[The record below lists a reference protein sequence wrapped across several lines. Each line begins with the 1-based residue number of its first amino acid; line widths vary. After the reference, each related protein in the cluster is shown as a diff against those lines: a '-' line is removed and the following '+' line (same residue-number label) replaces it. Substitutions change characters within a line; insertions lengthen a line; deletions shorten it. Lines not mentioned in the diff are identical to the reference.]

1 MEELRHDLPAG
12 TCEWIEQI
20 GGGRITRL
28 DRHVARREAWVVDVE
43 RPDGSVLEGF
53 LRIQREDGGVDPRR
67 LERETRIIQ
76 ALGRTDV
83 PVTPVH
89 GWNPE
94 LRATLFARDPGRS
107 DIDKLED
114 PSRRRAIME
123 DFMRVVARLHALDP
137 DVLGLDDVMSPRPRN
152 AREAALGEVDVIVG
166 QWRHFLA
173 DYRDPLLSYSLEWLR
188 RFAPEKVA
196 RVSLI
201 QGDTGPVNFMFQGD
215 RVSAV
220 VDWELGH
227 WGDPMEDLGNIVV
240 REFWNPSGGLEGLF
254 RLYERESGIPY
265 SRFAAQYYA
274 VHQNVRGMIP
284 IHWVCLNAHPR
295 ESLAWYLCYRYAGDR
310 STCEMLAQAMEI
322 PIERPEMPE
331 DAGVRDVLAEAALFA
346 QANEVTPAVGD
357 PFARSRARDVA
368 TLVACMDRKRRYGR
382 AIDAIELDEIGGLV
396 GRRPTD
402 AEDAVRV
409 LDEAIRSGRLAD
421 ERVIPYLT
429 RRAYREEWLYAPS
442 VELYP
447 ARSWSVLD

>member
-114 PSRRRAIME
+114 PSRQRAIME

-137 DVLGLDDVMSPRPRN
+137 DALGLDDVMSPRPRN